1 MCTLIP
7 INFGMEMDV
16 RSEPA
21 KVSMGRLKGS
31 RGATDRTIS
40 VVDLL
45 QDGSLD
51 QIGHTSN
58 VTSGAFRFHGPS
70 RLVEQRRVIS
80 PFDLSSDKATRR
92 I

>member
-1 MCTLIP
+1 MYPHSNLTIRV
-7 INFGMEMDV
+7 EMGV
-16 RSEPA
+16 RLGFYNP
-21 KVSMGRLKGS
+21 VGRLKDS

-40 VVDLL
+40 VVDLFK
-45 QDGSLD
+45 DGSLD

-58 VTSGAFRFHGPS
+58 ANTGTFRFRWS
-70 RLVEQRRVIS
+70 LRLMKQRRVIS